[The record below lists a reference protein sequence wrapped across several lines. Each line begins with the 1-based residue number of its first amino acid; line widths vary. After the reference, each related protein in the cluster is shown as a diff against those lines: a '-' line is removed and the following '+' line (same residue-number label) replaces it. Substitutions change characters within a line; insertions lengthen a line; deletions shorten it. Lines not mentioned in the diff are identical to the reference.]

1 MSIGF
6 KIYLVLEI
14 LTIILQGKLSLSMST
29 YNPLQADLLIQVN
42 LSTETKQI

>member
-14 LTIILQGKLSLSMST
+14 LTIILQGKFELVMDQCQSVERPINFWPLS
-29 YNPLQADLLIQVN
+29 IF
-42 LSTETKQI
+42 

>member
-14 LTIILQGKLSLSMST
+14 LTIILQGKADYQCQHATLTPTL
-29 YNPLQADLLIQVN
+29 PPPQCDLLVQVN
-42 LSTETKQI
+42 L